1 MIVVTTVCL
10 ALLAAAAVLGVL
22 KLIRANSFADRVVS
36 TDLLLGILTTGI
48 GVGTVATGDGVLLNL
63 IVVTALLGF
72 VGTVTVARFMEHR
85 GN

>member
-1 MIVVTTVCL
+1 MIMVTTLSLIML
-10 ALLAAAAVLGVL
+10 ALAAVLSVL
-22 KLIRANSFADRVVS
+22 KLIRANSFADRIVS
-36 TDLLLGILTTGI
+36 TDLLLGIIATGI
-48 GVGTVATGDGVLLNL
+48 GVGTVATRDSVLLNL